1 MGYAKSQEEAG
12 YNYEVPDNP
21 LVIQRPDSSSQSQAE
36 PQSPGG
42 GGGGSNNCTPSPHA
56 GSDDSSGDAVNET
69 KPSPHYFQQQYPHAK
84 PGKGKKPRK

>member
-42 GGGGSNNCTPSPHA
+42 GGGGGGGGHHHHHGDDPLQWLRDSVPGVWAIFSVNVNVGSIPSPRNH
-56 GSDDSSGDAVNET
+56 
-69 KPSPHYFQQQYPHAK
+69 PI
-84 PGKGKKPRK
+84 